1 VGGCLESGAPGLRIS
16 VMAKKT
22 TKFPAKRRIQPITK
36 QPIAS
41 PMPDAAPVTSQT
53 LFSKVKFMSLLNL
66 VV

>member
-1 VGGCLESGAPGLRIS
+1 
-16 VMAKKT
+16 MAKKT
-22 TKFPAKRRIQPITK
+22 GTESYTKFPATRRIQQITK